1 MHHPIEQNTD
11 EWLQLRSGHLTGS
24 SIAKIMANGE
34 KAFGDPAKKLA
45 VDIALEQ
52 IVGHPVGISYS
63 NAQMERGHEQEPIA
77 RLLYESEYFY
87 SVDDGG
93 VYDNGFTGCS
103 PDGLVNLD
111 GLIEIKSV
119 IAAQQYKRVKSG
131 TYDSGYRWQLMF
143 NLKESGR
150 EWIDYISYCAD
161 FPDGKQL
168 FVQRIHAK
176 DQIETF
182 RKIDVRVEKYLK
194 LVEQVKADINAAR

>member
-11 EWLQLRSGHLTGS
+11 EWLQMRSGHLTGS

-63 NAQMERGHEQEPIA
+63 NAAMERGHEQEPIA
-77 RLLYESEYFY
+77 RLLYESTYFY
-87 SVDDGG
+87 SVDAGG
-93 VYDNGFTGCS
+93 FYDNGFTGCS

-111 GLIEIKSV
+111 GVIEIKSV
-119 IAAQQYKRVKSG
+119 IASQQYKRVKSG

-176 DQIETF
+176 DQVETF
-182 RKIDVRVEKYLK
+182 RKIDVRIEKYLK

>member
-119 IAAQQYKRVKSG
+119 IASQQYKRVKSG

-150 EWIDYISYCAD
+150 EWIDYISYCSD
-161 FPDGKQL
+161 FPEGKQL

-176 DQIETF
+176 DQVETF